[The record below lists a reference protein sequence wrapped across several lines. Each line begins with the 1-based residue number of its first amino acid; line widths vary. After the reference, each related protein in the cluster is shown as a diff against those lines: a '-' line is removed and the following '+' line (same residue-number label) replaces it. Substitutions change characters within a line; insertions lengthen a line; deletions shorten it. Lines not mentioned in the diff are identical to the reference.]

1 MRNYDFKVLSPIDFE
16 NLVRDLLQK
25 QLKITLESFS
35 SGRDTG
41 IDFRYIS
48 LARGKVIV
56 QCKHTPEA
64 NFASLLSGLRRTE
77 LPKVQKLSPD
87 RYIFATSQPLT
98 PPKKQRIVELF
109 SPYILN
115 SSDVYGRE
123 DLNNLLG
130 KFKSVERDHVKLWI
144 SNSIAMER
152 FLHTRRL
159 NLSREALS
167 KIRHDA
173 QLYVQNDSFSEA
185 LKILE
190 RFNVCLIVGVPGIG
204 KTMLAEM
211 LLLRYHSIKFEIV
224 KIENDIKEASDV
236 DYVNRKRIFYY
247 DDFLGQASVADKLQ
261 KNEDQSLINF
271 MTAIKRSKVSKL
283 ILTTREYILNQS
295 KLVYEKMDRTGFN
308 LETCVID
315 LSKYT
320 RLNRAKILFNHIYF
334 SRLPRSYQNAL
345 LSDKSYLRIIDHEN
359 YNPRI
364 IETLTEM
371 PRLADVKPREY
382 VARFISSLDNPE
394 FIWSHAFSSQ
404 LLPESRDLL
413 VILVTSPTDVLLA
426 DLESAFIL
434 YRKKNP
440 RSGDSLSSSEAF
452 RRALKELDGNF
463 IATENAGNGLLVRFQ
478 NPSVRDFLQNYL
490 SVNPDVLEAVV
501 RSIICFDQI
510 YWIWNHKHPRSDRYR
525 FRKIIRDR
533 ITREFLL
540 KVKISLQLPSYSLTS
555 VWNKGK
561 YIKVRHHVPL
571 AARISQIASVARYL
585 KTKDSREL
593 LERSLTDLN
602 QAIDSNLIQSVDLVN
617 LLNNLK
623 GCLRRQSWAD
633 LLSTTKALLTSS
645 LNDLEDYQ
653 ALVRF
658 NRRYPRVF
666 SESEFEKLSSSFPKF
681 AEKFVRELTTGDPDD
696 LRTYSS
702 EISWI
707 GDEFGIDVDGPV
719 SELEDAARESE
730 EMAEEKEKERE
741 RNELTNGLFD
751 RDDFIKQM
759 KRSEREVSDQEID
772 SIFSAL
778 V

>member
-48 LARGKVIV
+48 LAKGKVIV
-56 QCKHTPEA
+56 QCKHTPESS
-64 NFASLLSGLRRTE
+64 FASLLSALEKTE
-77 LPKVQKLSPD
+77 LSKVRKLSPD

-98 PPKKQRIVELF
+98 PPRKQKIVDLF
-109 SPYILN
+109 SPFILN

-144 SNSIAMER
+144 SNSVAMER

-167 KIRHDA
+167 KIRQDA

-185 LKILE
+185 LRILE
-190 RFNVCLIVGVPGIG
+190 RFNLCLIVGVPGIG

-211 LLLRYHSIKFEIV
+211 LLLRYHSIRFEIV
-224 KIENDIKEASDV
+224 KIESDIKEASDV
-236 DYVNRKRIFYY
+236 DYANRKRIFYY
-247 DDFLGQASVADKLQ
+247 DDFLGQASIADKLQ

-283 ILTTREYILNQS
+283 ILTTREYILNHS
-295 KLVYEKMDRTGFN
+295 KLVYEKMDRTRFD

-334 SRLPRSYQNAL
+334 SQLPRPYRNAL
-345 LSDKSYLRIIDHEN
+345 LSDKSYLRIIDHSN

-364 IETLTEM
+364 IEALTEIT
-371 PRLADVKPREY
+371 RLAGVKPREY
-382 VARFISSLDNPE
+382 VERFMSALDNPE
-394 FIWSHAFSSQ
+394 FIWRHAFSSQ

-413 VILVTSPTDVLLA
+413 VILVTLPTDVLLT
-426 DLESAFIL
+426 DLQSAFNL

-440 RSGDSLSSSEAF
+440 RSGDTLSSSESF
-452 RRALKELDGNF
+452 RRALKQLDGNF
-463 IATENAGNGLLVRFQ
+463 TATEKGVNGLLVHFQ
-478 NPSVRDFLQNYL
+478 NPSIRDFLQNYL
-490 SVNPDVLEAVV
+490 ADNPEVLEAVV

-525 FRKIIRDR
+525 FRKIIHDR

-540 KVKISLQLPSYSLTS
+540 KVEVSLQLPSYGLAN
-555 VWNKGK
+555 VWVKER
-561 YIKVRHHVPL
+561 YIKTKRHVSL
-571 AARISQIASVARYL
+571 ADRISQIASVARYF
-585 KTKDSREL
+585 KTRESREL
-593 LERSLTDLN
+593 LERSLISLN
-602 QAIDSNLIQSVDLVN
+602 QEIDSYLIQPNDLVN

-623 GCLRRQSWAD
+623 GLVRRQPWAD
-633 LLSTTKALLTSS
+633 LLSSTKAFLSNS
-645 LNDLEDYQ
+645 LDNLDDYR
-653 ALVRF
+653 ALIRF
-658 NRRYPRVF
+658 DRTYPRVF
-666 SESEFEKLSSSFPKF
+666 SENEFEGLSTPFPKF
-681 AEKFVRELTTGDPDD
+681 AEKFVMELTTSDPDD
-696 LRTYSS
+696 LRTYMSAISS
-702 EISWI
+702 I
-707 GDEFGIDVDGPV
+707 GDEFGVDVDGPV
-719 SELEDAARESE
+719 SDLEDAAQE
-730 EMAEEKEKERE
+730 AEALAEKEEKERE
-741 RNELTNGLFD
+741 RNEITRGPFN
-751 RDDFIKQM
+751 RDDFIKQQR
-759 KRSEREVSDQEID
+759 RSEREVTDHEID
-772 SIFSAL
+772 SIFSSLA
-778 V
+778 